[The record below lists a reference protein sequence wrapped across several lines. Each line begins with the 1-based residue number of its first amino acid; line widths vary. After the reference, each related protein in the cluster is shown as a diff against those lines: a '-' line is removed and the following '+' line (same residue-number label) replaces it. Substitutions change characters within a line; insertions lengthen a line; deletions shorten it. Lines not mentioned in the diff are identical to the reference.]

1 MIETCSVAMRL
12 GMADIWTWLRGEGL
26 RLAVC
31 SNLSSDHVAALRDTL
46 PGQPEV
52 LSCKVGA
59 IKPEPAIYARV
70 DGLQIKVD
78 KVLFPPQMNIPATAT
93 PTAKSGQLEPSHQT
107 SPPATRMP
115 PFAAKS
121 FQLNVFAARTLTSG
135 SSILFRSQT
144 QITFTMAAITDITI
158 INPPS
163 GSDPA

>member
-1 MIETCSVAMRL
+1 MLGELVIETCSVAMRL

-78 KVLFPPQMNIPATAT
+78 KVLFVGDT
-93 PTAKSGQLEPSHQT
+93 PRADIEGSQ
-107 SPPATRMP
+107 
-115 PFAAKS
+115 AAVIHHPHA
-121 FQLNVFAARTLTSG
+121 QPCGARDWRRGES
-135 SSILFRSQT
+135 
-144 QITFTMAAITDITI
+144 
-158 INPPS
+158 
-163 GSDPA
+163 